1 MRNIVRILAS
11 MLLLVAATACEHKE
25 LCYHH
30 PEHAPKY
37 QIEVVADYRYDWEE
51 HYSGT
56 DWKQNWPAYYTPYDQ
71 LRPGKPSGL
80 RVVNYSID
88 NNSNTHNIA
97 ADGGIITLFEGVNN
111 ILFYN
116 NDTEY
121 ILFSRINDEH
131 GASTRATTRSRTR
144 STYKSSKYADDGEDT
159 MTPPDVLFANYYA
172 DYICEKVV
180 APVQVPVTLQ
190 PLVFTYKIRYE
201 FAEGL
206 ELVSLARGA
215 ISGMARSVILDTGET
230 TEEAATLLF
239 DCEVTNFGARAKVNS
254 FGVPAF
260 PNDHYPS
267 RADYKHALNLEVMLK
282 NGSMVSF
289 DFDITDQ
296 VKAQPHGGVIV
307 VKDIVVKPQDTP
319 QSGGAFDVAVSDW
332 GPYED
337 IYLPL

>member
-56 DWKQNWPAYYTPYDQ
+56 DWKQNWPANYTPYDQ

-97 ADGGIITLFEGVNN
+97 ADGGIITLFEGVND

-190 PLVFTYKIRYE
+190 PLVFTYKIRY
-201 FAEGL
+201 GQRNPHT
-206 ELVSLARGA
+206 ARPHTEQLPRPVCRRSCHQQFPRKTRQA
-215 ISGMARSVILDTGET
+215 LPRPISSG
-230 TEEAATLLF
+230 
-239 DCEVTNFGARAKVNS
+239 FGARRLC
-254 FGVPAF
+254 P
-260 PNDHYPS
+260 
-267 RADYKHALNLEVMLK
+267 R
-282 NGSMVSF
+282 
-289 DFDITDQ
+289 
-296 VKAQPHGGVIV
+296 
-307 VKDIVVKPQDTP
+307 
-319 QSGGAFDVAVSDW
+319 
-332 GPYED
+332 
-337 IYLPL
+337 